1 MTNPKLSNNNKK
13 NPKLEPGDRVF
24 LISMNGE
31 TSLLFG
37 DWGTVVRAYKLFGD
51 DQYDVKWDKGSTLS
65 LIDGEDKWDIRDR
78 RKKPIKEDDRN
89 KFFMNNIDVFKY
101 FNMKFLKKYL
111 LMIRE
116 ASFTNMYGAS
126 PYLYMGRERI
136 EHEFKY
142 KDIHNEEAFEEVL
155 DHADQAQAEM
165 INGVINYLE
174 DKGIEEDMNS
184 INRYLQRF
192 ATKIVQTYTFL

>member
-1 MTNPKLSNNNKK
+1 MINPKLK
-13 NPKLEPGDRVF
+13 PGERVV
-24 LISMNGE
+24 LLHMDGE
-31 TSLLFG
+31 TSILPG
-37 DWGTVVRAYKLFGD
+37 TWGTVIKAYELFGT
-51 DQYDVKWDKGSTLS
+51 DQYDVNWDNGSKLS
-65 LIDGEDKWDIRDR
+65 LIGDEDVWDNQE
-78 RKKPIKEDDRN
+78 RKKRTIKEDDNN

-101 FNMKFLKKYL
+101 FNIKFLKKYL

-116 ASFTNMYGAS
+116 SGITNMYGAG

-136 EHEFKY
+136 VHEFKY

-155 DHADQAQAEM
+155 HHSNQAQAEM
-165 INGVINYLE
+165 INGVINYLN
-174 DKGIEEDMNS
+174 DKGIEEDMSS

>member
-1 MTNPKLSNNNKK
+1 MINPKLK
-13 NPKLEPGDRVF
+13 PGDRVI
-24 LISMNGE
+24 LLHMGNE
-31 TSLLFG
+31 TSVLPG
-37 DWGTVVRAYKLFGD
+37 TWGTVKKSYELFGT
-51 DQYDVKWDKGSTLS
+51 DQYDVQWDNGSSLS
-65 LIDGEDKWDIRDR
+65 LIGDEDMWDTKE
-78 RKKPIKEDDRN
+78 RKKKTIKEDDRN
-89 KFFMNNIDVFKY
+89 NFFMKNIDVFKY

-116 ASFTNMYGAS
+116 SSITNMLAAA

-142 KDIHNEEAFEEVL
+142 KEIHNEDAFKEVL

-174 DKGIEEDMNS
+174 EKGIDEDMGN
-184 INRYLQRF
+184 INRYLHRF
-192 ATKIVQTYTFL
+192 ASKIVQTYTFL

>member
-1 MTNPKLSNNNKK
+1 MINPKLK
-13 NPKLEPGDRVF
+13 PGDRVV
-24 LISMNGE
+24 LLHMGGE
-31 TSLLFG
+31 TSVLPG
-37 DWGTVVRAYKLFGD
+37 TWGTVKKAYELFGT
-51 DQYDVKWDKGSTLS
+51 DQYDVQWDNGSSLS
-65 LIDGEDKWDIRDR
+65 LIGDEDMWDTKE
-78 RKKPIKEDDRN
+78 RKKKTIKEDDRN
-89 KFFMNNIDVFKY
+89 NFFMKNIDVFKY

-116 ASFTNMYGAS
+116 SSITNMLAAA

-142 KDIHNEEAFEEVL
+142 KEIHNEEAFEEVL

-174 DKGIEEDMNS
+174 EKGIDEDMGN

-192 ATKIVQTYTFL
+192 ASKIVQTYTFL

>member
-1 MTNPKLSNNNKK
+1 MINPKLK
-13 NPKLEPGDRVF
+13 PGDRVV
-24 LISMNGE
+24 LLHMGDE
-31 TSLLFG
+31 TAVLPG
-37 DWGTVVRAYKLFGD
+37 TWGTVTKSYELFGT
-51 DQYDVKWDKGSTLS
+51 DQYDVKWDNGSSLS
-65 LIDGEDKWDIRDR
+65 LIGDEDMWDNKERT
-78 RKKPIKEDDRN
+78 KKTIKEDDRN
-89 KFFMNNIDVFKY
+89 NFFMKNIDVFKY

-116 ASFTNMYGAS
+116 SSITNMLSAA

-142 KDIHNEEAFEEVL
+142 KDIHNEEAFDEVL
-155 DHADQAQAEM
+155 RHSDQAQAEM

-174 DKGIEEDMNS
+174 DNGIEEDMSS

-192 ATKIVQTYTFL
+192 ASKIVQTYTFL

>member
-1 MTNPKLSNNNKK
+1 MK
-13 NPKLEPGDRVF
+13 NPKLKPGDRVF

-31 TSLLFG
+31 NSLFFG
-37 DWGTVVRAYKLFGD
+37 DWGTVKRAYVLFGT
-51 DQYDVKWDKGSTLS
+51 DQYDVMWDNGSTLS
-65 LIDGEDKWDIRDR
+65 LIDGEDKWDITN
-78 RKKPIKEDDRN
+78 RKKKTIKEDDRN
-89 KFFMNNIDVFKY
+89 KFFMDNIDVFKY

-142 KDIHNEEAFEEVL
+142 KDIHNEDAFEEVL
-155 DHADQAQAEM
+155 DHANQAQAEM

-174 DKGIEEDMNS
+174 DKGIEGDMSN

>member
-1 MTNPKLSNNNKK
+1 MINPKLK
-13 NPKLEPGDRVF
+13 PGERVI
-24 LISMNGE
+24 LLHMNDE
-31 TSLLFG
+31 TSVLPG
-37 DWGTVVRAYKLFGD
+37 TWGTVKRAYELFGT
-51 DQYDVKWDKGSTLS
+51 DQYDVEWDNGSTLS
-65 LIDGEDKWDIRDR
+65 LIGDEDMWDNKE
-78 RKKPIKEDDRN
+78 KKKKTIKEDDRN
-89 KFFMNNIDVFKY
+89 KFFMDNIDVFKY

-116 ASFTNMYGAS
+116 SSITNMYGAS

-155 DHADQAQAEM
+155 DHANQAQAEM
-165 INGVINYLE
+165 INGVINYLT
-174 DKGIEEDMNS
+174 DKGFEEDMSS

>member
-1 MTNPKLSNNNKK
+1 MINPKLK
-13 NPKLEPGDRVF
+13 PGERVI
-24 LISMNGE
+24 LLHMNDE
-31 TSLLFG
+31 TSVLPG
-37 DWGTVVRAYKLFGD
+37 TWGTVKRAYELFGT
-51 DQYDVKWDKGSTLS
+51 DQYDVEWDNGSKLS
-65 LIDGEDKWDIRDR
+65 LIGDEDMWDNKE
-78 RKKPIKEDDRN
+78 RKKKTIKEDDRN
-89 KFFMNNIDVFKY
+89 KFFMDNIDVFKY

-116 ASFTNMYGAS
+116 ASITNMYGAG

-142 KDIHNEEAFEEVL
+142 QDIHNEDAFEEVL
-155 DHADQAQAEM
+155 DHANQAQAEM

-174 DKGIEEDMNS
+174 DKGIEGDMS
-184 INRYLQRF
+184 SVNRYLQRF

>member
-1 MTNPKLSNNNKK
+1 
-13 NPKLEPGDRVF
+13 
-24 LISMNGE
+24 
-31 TSLLFG
+31 
-37 DWGTVVRAYKLFGD
+37 
-51 DQYDVKWDKGSTLS
+51 
-65 LIDGEDKWDIRDR
+65 
-78 RKKPIKEDDRN
+78 
-89 KFFMNNIDVFKY
+89 
-101 FNMKFLKKYL
+101 MKFLKKYL
-111 LMIRE
+111 LMIRD
-116 ASFTNMYGAS
+116 SSITNMYGAS

-174 DKGIEEDMNS
+174 DKGIEGDMSN

>member
-1 MTNPKLSNNNKK
+1 MINPKLK
-13 NPKLEPGDRVF
+13 PGDRVV
-24 LISMNGE
+24 LLHMGGE
-31 TSLLFG
+31 TAVLPG
-37 DWGTVVRAYKLFGD
+37 TWGTVKKSYELFGT
-51 DQYDVKWDKGSTLS
+51 DQYDVQWDNGSTLS
-65 LIDGEDKWDIRDR
+65 LIGDEDMWDNKE
-78 RKKPIKEDDRN
+78 KKKKTIKEDDRN
-89 KFFMNNIDVFKY
+89 NFFMKNIDVFKY

-116 ASFTNMYGAS
+116 SSITNMLAAA

-142 KDIHNEEAFEEVL
+142 KEIHNEEAFEEVL

-174 DKGIEEDMNS
+174 EKGIDEDISN

-192 ATKIVQTYTFL
+192 ASKIVQTYTFL

>member
-1 MTNPKLSNNNKK
+1 MINPKLK
-13 NPKLEPGDRVF
+13 PGDRVI
-24 LISMNGE
+24 LLHMGGE
-31 TSLLFG
+31 TSVLPG
-37 DWGTVVRAYKLFGD
+37 TWGTVKRAYVLFGT
-51 DQYDVKWDKGSTLS
+51 DQYDVEWDNGSTLS
-65 LIDGEDKWDIRDR
+65 LIGDEDMWDNKE
-78 RKKPIKEDDRN
+78 RKKKTIKEDDRD
-89 KFFMNNIDVFKY
+89 KFFMDNIDVFKY

-116 ASFTNMYGAS
+116 SSITNMYGAS

-155 DHADQAQAEM
+155 DHANQAQAEM

-174 DKGIEEDMNS
+174 DKGIEGDMSN
-184 INRYLQRF
+184 INKYLQRF

>member
-1 MTNPKLSNNNKK
+1 MINPKLK
-13 NPKLEPGDRVF
+13 PGDRVV
-24 LISMNGE
+24 LLHMGGE
-31 TSLLFG
+31 TSVLPG
-37 DWGTVVRAYKLFGD
+37 TWGTVKKSYQLFGT
-51 DQYDVKWDKGSTLS
+51 DQYDVQWDNGSTLS
-65 LIDGEDKWDIRDR
+65 LIGDEDMWDNKE
-78 RKKPIKEDDRN
+78 RKKKTIKEDDRN
-89 KFFMNNIDVFKY
+89 NFFMKNIDVFKY

-116 ASFTNMYGAS
+116 SSITNMLAAA

-142 KDIHNEEAFEEVL
+142 KEIHNEEAFEEVL

-174 DKGIEEDMNS
+174 EKGIDEDMGN
-184 INRYLQRF
+184 INRYLHRF
-192 ATKIVQTYTFL
+192 ASKIVQTYTFL

>member
-1 MTNPKLSNNNKK
+1 MINPKLK
-13 NPKLEPGDRVF
+13 PGDRVM
-24 LISMNGE
+24 LLHMDDE
-31 TSLLFG
+31 TSVLPG
-37 DWGTVVRAYKLFGD
+37 TWGTVTKAYVLFGT
-51 DQYDVKWDKGSTLS
+51 DQYDVNWDNGSKLS
-65 LIDGEDKWDIRDR
+65 LIADSDVWDTKE
-78 RKKPIKEDDRN
+78 RKKKTIKEDDRN
-89 KFFMNNIDVFKY
+89 KFFMDNIDVFKY

-111 LMIRE
+111 LMIRD
-116 ASFTNMYGAS
+116 SSITNMYGAS

-174 DKGIEEDMNS
+174 DKGIEGDMSN

>member
-1 MTNPKLSNNNKK
+1 MINPKLK
-13 NPKLEPGDRVF
+13 PGDRVI
-24 LISMNGE
+24 LLHMGNE
-31 TSLLFG
+31 TSVLPG
-37 DWGTVVRAYKLFGD
+37 TWGTVKKSYELFGT
-51 DQYDVKWDKGSTLS
+51 DQYDVQWDNGSSLS
-65 LIDGEDKWDIRDR
+65 LIGDEDMWDTKE
-78 RKKPIKEDDRN
+78 RKKKTIKEDDRN
-89 KFFMNNIDVFKY
+89 NFFMKNIDVFKY

-116 ASFTNMYGAS
+116 SSITNMLAAA

-142 KDIHNEEAFEEVL
+142 KEIHNEEAFEEVL

-174 DKGIEEDMNS
+174 EKGIDEDMGN

-192 ATKIVQTYTFL
+192 ASKIVQTYTFL

>member
-1 MTNPKLSNNNKK
+1 MINPKLK
-13 NPKLEPGDRVF
+13 PGERVI
-24 LISMNGE
+24 LLHMNDE
-31 TSLLFG
+31 TSVLPG
-37 DWGTVVRAYKLFGD
+37 TWGTVKRVYELFGT
-51 DQYDVKWDKGSTLS
+51 DQYDVEWDNGSTLS
-65 LIDGEDKWDIRDR
+65 LIGDEDMWDNKE
-78 RKKPIKEDDRN
+78 RKKKTIKEDDRD

-101 FNMKFLKKYL
+101 FNMKFFKKYL
-111 LMIRE
+111 LMIRD

-142 KDIHNEEAFEEVL
+142 QDIHNEEAFEEVL
-155 DHADQAQAEM
+155 DHANQAQAEM

-174 DKGIEEDMNS
+174 EKGIEGDMSN